1 MIDFQLIAHVTNQI
15 VAVLA
20 VASVKIGNEIIF
32 WHVLGAIDDIV
43 LMVDVAAVSCMY
55 LHLWFVSFCLFFAF

>member
-20 VASVKIGNEIIF
+20 VASVKIGNEIRF

-43 LMVDVAAVSCMY
+43 LMVDVAAVSCISGLY
-55 LHLWFVSFCLFFAF
+55 RFVCSLLFLL